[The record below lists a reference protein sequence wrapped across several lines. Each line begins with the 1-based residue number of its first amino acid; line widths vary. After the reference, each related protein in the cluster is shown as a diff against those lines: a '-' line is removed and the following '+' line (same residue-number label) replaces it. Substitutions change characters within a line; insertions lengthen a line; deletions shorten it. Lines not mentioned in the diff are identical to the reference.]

1 MSNTLVIGNM
11 DEQIIQIAE
20 RLRGLR
26 DVLELSVEEISQSC
40 GISIEEYER
49 AESGKVD
56 ISVGMLQK
64 ISRQYGISFDTL
76 MFGEEP
82 KMSTYFVT
90 RAGQGTS
97 IERTMAY
104 KYQALAAGFRD
115 RIADPFIVTIEPK
128 PVDAPFHLNNHAGQE
143 FNIVI
148 EGRMEISI
156 GGKVLTLETGDSIYF
171 NAQLPHGMRA
181 LDGKTLKMLAII
193 M

>member
-1 MSNTLVIGNM
+1 M

-26 DVLELSVEEISQSC
+26 DVLELSIEEISQSC

-64 ISRQYGISFDTL
+64 ISRQYGISLDTL

-82 KMSTYFVT
+82 KMSSYFLT
-90 RAGQGTS
+90 RAGKGVS
-97 IERTMAY
+97 VERSKAY
-104 KYQALAAGFRD
+104 KYEALASGFRD
-115 RIADPFIVTIEPK
+115 RKIDPFIVTVEPK
-128 PVDAPFHLNNHAGQE
+128 DEDAPLHLNSHSGQE
-143 FNIVI
+143 ISYI
-148 EGRMEISI
+148 LEGRLLVNLAGKEII
-156 GGKVLTLETGDSIYF
+156 LNPGDSLYF
-171 NAQLPHGMRA
+171 DSLQPHGMKA
-181 LDGKTLKMLAII
+181 LDGKPVKFLAAI